1 MFPWWGSSSARKPA
15 ASRLAAQIT
24 PRLTKGDLELA
35 AQIVTGA
42 GNKEI
47 AWNLHLT
54 EGTIRTKIGR
64 ISKKLGF
71 YGAGS
76 RVRIAVWYVK
86 NRAVS

>member
-1 MFPWWGSSSARKPA
+1 
-15 ASRLAAQIT
+15 
-24 PRLTKGDLELA
+24 
-35 AQIVTGA
+35 VTGA